1 MIHTYVDLHRRRKSD
16 YPINQYEIISS
27 LFLKLCHNA
36 GKHFFLHKYDNV
48 SLSQHTNVPFYTF
61 CDLGEGTGARP
72 CTALRH
78 HRDGSSSWDDSQRC
92 PMGAVDISQWELTA
106 SELEEAQRGEEMKGR
121 NEEEIAL
128 GPFCSPS
135 SQSSRS
141 GDVGT
146 TSCCYQFPFVGFE
159 FCGRMRTVRE
169 SKRNPRQKLCTHLRV
184 TKSQPAPQLIA
195 FYFY

>member
-1 MIHTYVDLHRRRKSD
+1 MIHTYADLHRRRKSD

-36 GKHFFLHKYDNV
+36 GKKTFLHKYDNV
-48 SLSQHTNVPFYTF
+48 SLSQHYHFTLSVTSVRA
-61 CDLGEGTGARP
+61 LEHGLARP
-72 CTALRH
+72 CVTIGMAAHPGMTRKDAKWEL
-78 HRDGSSSWDDSQRC
+78 W
-92 PMGAVDISQWELTA
+92 ISQWELTA

-135 SQSSRS
+135 SPSSRS

-169 SKRNPRQKLCTHLRV
+169 SKRKPRQKLCTHLRV